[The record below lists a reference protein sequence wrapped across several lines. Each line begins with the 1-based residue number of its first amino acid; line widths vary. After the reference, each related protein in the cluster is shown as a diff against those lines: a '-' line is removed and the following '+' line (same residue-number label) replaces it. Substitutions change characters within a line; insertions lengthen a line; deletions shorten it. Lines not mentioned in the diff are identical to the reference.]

1 MGKEERYILNICLF
15 YIINVFGDGIVIKFT
30 ISNGLFFRIKINIL
44 EVALSLTTKFSIIK
58 NRFQIKH
65 MWALMMYF
73 LMISIFNYIFIKNDL
88 AEHFSFNGIK
98 WRCIA

>member
-15 YIINVFGDGIVIKFT
+15 YIINVLGDGIVIKFT

-44 EVALSLTTKFSIIK
+44 EVALSLTTIFSI
-58 NRFQIKH
+58 
-65 MWALMMYF
+65 
-73 LMISIFNYIFIKNDL
+73 IFIKNDL

>member
-1 MGKEERYILNICLF
+1 MRKEERYILNIGLF
-15 YIINVFGDGIVIKFT
+15 YIINVLGDGIVIKFI

-44 EVALSLTTKFSIIK
+44 EVALSLTTIFSI
-58 NRFQIKH
+58 
-65 MWALMMYF
+65 
-73 LMISIFNYIFIKNDL
+73 IKNDL